1 MKRWWKV
8 LIFIPQIL
16 IFILYLYFDIKIPC
30 LFKSIFSI
38 ACPTCGMT
46 RAMLSLLHGDIMSA
60 IYYNI
65 LAIPLVILLIV
76 IDVVII
82 VDLVKN
88 SNYLEKIW
96 KVLVKHYKVII
107 LLFIVSMI
115 INNIKLV

>member
-1 MKRWWKV
+1 MKNRWKM
-8 LIFIPQIL
+8 LIFIPQGL
-16 IFILYLYFDIKIPC
+16 IFILYVYFSVKIPC
-30 LFKSIFSI
+30 LFKSVLGI

-46 RAMLSLLHGDIMSA
+46 RAMLSLLHGDIINT

-65 LAIPLVILLIV
+65 LAIPLVIILII

-82 VDLVKN
+82 VDLFKN
-88 SNYLEKIW
+88 SNYLERIW
-96 KVLVKHYKVII
+96 NTLVKHYKIII